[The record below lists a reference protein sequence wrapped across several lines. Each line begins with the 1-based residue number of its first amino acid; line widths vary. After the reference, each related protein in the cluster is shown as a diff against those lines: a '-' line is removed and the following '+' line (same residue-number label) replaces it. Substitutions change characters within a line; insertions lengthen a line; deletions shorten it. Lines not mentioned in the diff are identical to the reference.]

1 MKHKAFILVTLL
13 CIVSINSHGQSLEK
27 MSSKERS
34 NYLTTTAR
42 FVAEVYGPSYVPFFK
57 KTIISDAQIF
67 DKSDY
72 GDELPEIKKCVGRE
86 YYTIIFTYDKKVI
99 QFAFDYAARVRI
111 WKDTGEPLDVIFG
124 NGFGRNFLISDF
136 MEQTNCSVK
145 THDLSKIASKS
156 INVVPLETVEVPKS
170 IWTQSKR

>member
-1 MKHKAFILVTLL
+1 M
-13 CIVSINSHGQSLEK
+13 
-27 MSSKERS
+27 
-34 NYLTTTAR
+34 
-42 FVAEVYGPSYVPFFK
+42 
-57 KTIISDAQIF
+57 QIF

-72 GDELPEIKKCVGRE
+72 GDELPEIKKCIGRE

-145 THDLSKIASKS
+145 THDLSKITAKS

>member
-34 NYLTTTAR
+34 HYLTTTAK

-57 KTIISDAQIF
+57 QTIISDAQIF

-72 GDELPEIKKCVGRE
+72 GDELPEIKKCIGRE

-145 THDLSKIASKS
+145 THDLSKITSKS